1 MSTKS
6 SFESKENRHDV
17 YRGKDS
23 MKKFCGYFREHAI
36 KTSDF
41 KKKKIKLLTNE
52 KPNSYQ
58 NSKVESY
65 FLMKYFKINML

>member
-23 MKKFCGYFREHAI
+23 MRKFCEYFREHAI
-36 KTSDF
+36 KTNNF
-41 KKKKIKLLTNE
+41 KNKKIKLLTNE
-52 KPNSYQ
+52 QPNSYQ
-58 NSKVESY
+58 NSKAKSY
-65 FLMKYFKINML
+65 FLMKYFKTNML